1 MVKKRNGIVY
11 LQKSLDAFNTVI
23 VNRYIIIACLPFLL
37 KYPVDQG
44 GYIGLFSW
52 IGVLSTVFLTL
63 TLLYHKRFDP
73 YECHKQIENK
83 NEIELK
89 SSSRNSKSLAVIRYL
104 DSSSIRREYVLI
116 KAVIDIVL
124 TYSTLQQLGMILEPL
139 LFANTSFGTLGVIL
153 SFCAPLL
160 YIYTACAFIYYANKL
175 DTEDTNAYHNLSK
188 RLKELI
194 RFKEPK
200 QEQKIIKHQWYNA
213 LPYRVLSFIALIM
226 AITQQH
232 YIEMFI
238 ATTYIEALISIGLCL
253 FLIQV
258 LHTTISYTK
267 DKIPE
272 LISAGQAIIS
282 MIAAGNAMNLLTRQ
296 RWIFMLKPLANRIGL
311 MDLSNTLVYNLSN
324 IFYTQII
331 WTYGIASYRINS
343 NNNHIRH
350 IAKQVT
356 IQPRETEYKP
366 DSHNDKSEPQT
377 TNGLIFD

>member
-73 YECHKQIENK
+73 YECRKQIENK

-89 SSSRNSKSLAVIRYL
+89 SNSSNSKSLAVIRHL
-104 DSSSIRREYVLI
+104 DGSNTRSEYVLI

-124 TYSTLQQLGMILEPL
+124 TYATLQQLGMMLEPL
-139 LFANTSFGTLGVIL
+139 LFANTSFGTLGVII
-153 SFCAPLL
+153 SFCTPLL

-194 RFKEPK
+194 RFKEPR
-200 QEQKIIKHQWYNA
+200 QEQKKIKHQWYNT
-213 LPYRVLSFIALIM
+213 LPYKLFSFTALIM

-253 FLIQV
+253 LLIQV
-258 LHTTISYTK
+258 LHTTISYAK

-272 LISAGQAIIS
+272 LISAGQAMIS
-282 MIAAGNAMNLLTRQ
+282 VIAAANAMNLLSRQ
-296 RWIFMLKPLANRIGL
+296 HWLSMLKPLASKIGL
-311 MDLSNTLVYNLSN
+311 MDFSNTLVYSLSN

-331 WTYGIASYRINS
+331 WTYGIASYRINR
-343 NNNHIRH
+343 NNKHIRH
-350 IAKQVT
+350 IAKQATVL
-356 IQPRETEYKP
+356 PKETERTP
-366 DSHNDKSEPQT
+366 VSHNDKDEPQT
-377 TNGLIFD
+377 INSLIFD